1 MKSLMENFISGAVAV
16 VLFLT
21 CLKIFLFI
29 SIKYVNLYPPAT
41 YIRFSGLS

>member
-1 MKSLMENFISGAVAV
+1 MENFIFGAVAV

-29 SIKYVNLYPPAT
+29 SIKYVNLYSPAT
-41 YIRFSGLS
+41 YIPFSGLS